1 MSRKSEANKFSKVLA
16 YNGGKY
22 CFDSSFIMALF

>member
-22 CFDSSFIMALF
+22 YFDSSFIMALF